1 MEPPLASSSDVAVG
15 WGQKGRL
22 WVPPPNEL
30 KGFWK
35 CAKGTAI
42 FSTLVCSRWASKSGR
57 TNKKLEISLFER
69 NLSMQ
74 ARDTR
79 WVRNLSET
87 GLREGQ
93 AWQQLPKQGVQS
105 GLPTRGLSL
114 KAKQRLLTGWLKKMD
129 SFWAGWGE
137 EERHSVLGG
146 PGHLRAEGDDNGCKA
161 KPVLWHK
168 TANPLR

>member
-1 MEPPLASSSDVAVG
+1 MG

-22 WVPPPNEL
+22 LSSTTEWTKRILKMRKGNSYFFPPLCVHGEPVNQVEL
-30 KGFWK
+30 IRSWK
-35 CAKGTAI
+35 SLYLK
-42 FSTLVCSRWASKSGR
+42 
-57 TNKKLEISLFER
+57 EICLCGQE
-69 NLSMQ
+69 
-74 ARDTR
+74 TPVE
-79 WVRNLSET
+79 WET

-93 AWQQLPKQGVQS
+93 AWQQLPKQAVQS
-105 GLPTRGLSL
+105 GLPTRGLNL

-129 SFWAGWGE
+129 SFWAGRGE